1 MNRIKVKHISDQY
14 ELISAVYDIK
24 NELSEGLNCSLIIID
39 SMPAIFYHTGNYSN
53 TKTVMNHFVNIARYI
68 SSELNIAI
76 IVTNLMVQDGE
87 NGSVRM
93 QYKPGLGTYWLT
105 VPNTRILVNKQ
116 DQSTCRLKVIKST
129 TIEMDKQCSVTISK
143 CGVE

>member
-1 MNRIKVKHISDQY
+1 M
-14 ELISAVYDIK
+14 YDIK
-24 NELSEGLNCSLIIID
+24 NVLSEGLNCPLIIID

-53 TKTVMNHFVNIARYI
+53 TKTVMNHFVNIARYMA
-68 SSELNIAI
+68 SELNIAI

-87 NGSVRM
+87 ISENGSVRM
-93 QYKPGLGTYWLT
+93 NYKPGLGTYWLT

-116 DQSTCRLKVIKST
+116 DQSTCSLKVIKST

>member
-1 MNRIKVKHISDQY
+1 
-14 ELISAVYDIK
+14 
-24 NELSEGLNCSLIIID
+24 
-39 SMPAIFYHTGNYSN
+39 
-53 TKTVMNHFVNIARYI
+53 
-68 SSELNIAI
+68 
-76 IVTNLMVQDGE
+76 MVQDGEISE

-93 QYKPGLGTYWLT
+93 NYKPGLGTYWLT

-116 DQSTCRLKVIKST
+116 DQSTCSLKVIKST